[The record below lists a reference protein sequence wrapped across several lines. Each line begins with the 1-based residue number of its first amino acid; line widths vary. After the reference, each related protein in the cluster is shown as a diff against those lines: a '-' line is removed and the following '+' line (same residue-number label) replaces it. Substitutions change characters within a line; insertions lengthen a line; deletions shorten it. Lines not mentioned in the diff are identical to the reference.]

1 VEREWEEKWE
11 DGLVGRGELMRSNLR
26 RAIRQRCPGAVRHG
40 VYGVRHG
47 VYDVRHGVYDVR
59 GPSGA
64 LAIEKSNR
72 PNGSPS

>member
-1 VEREWEEKWE
+1 MEREWEEKWE
-11 DGLVGRGELMRSNLR
+11 DGLVGRGELMLR
-26 RAIRQRCPGAVRHG
+26 RAIRQLLCPGAVRHG
-40 VYGVRHG
+40 VYG
-47 VYDVRHGVYDVR
+47 VRHGVYDVR

>member
-1 VEREWEEKWE
+1 MEREWEEKWE
-11 DGLVGRGELMRSNLR
+11 DGLVGRSELMRSNLR

-47 VYDVRHGVYDVR
+47 VYDVR